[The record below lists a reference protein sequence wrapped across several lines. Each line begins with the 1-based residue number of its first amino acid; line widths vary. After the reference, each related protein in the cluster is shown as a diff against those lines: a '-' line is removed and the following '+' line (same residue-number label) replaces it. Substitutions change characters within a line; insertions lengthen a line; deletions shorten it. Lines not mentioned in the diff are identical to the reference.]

1 MTARTHALLEK
12 RKGLKENV
20 GLDFSISFENW
31 LNLWKY
37 KHWKL
42 VEAQLQ
48 TRCALYSAFCV
59 CVFLY
64 FLLSLLSVY
73 FSCFQCSWFSVSSSV
88 FFPDAPS
95 SFFGL
100 LYSWF
105 CHLYFLNPPPPPFF
119 FYTNQPSIHTK
130 MYVRHLWDIYWTN
143 FTSLL
148 LGCLLL
154 LLLCRKQW
162 IRWPK
167 NRSLM
172 LFNLGAVHT
181 NPEKIN
187 AVSKMSRFVWTRP
200 LGPVYKEG
208 G

>member
-1 MTARTHALLEK
+1 M
-12 RKGLKENV
+12 
-20 GLDFSISFENW
+20 ISFENW

-48 TRCALYSAFCV
+48 TWCALYSAFCV

-73 FSCFQCSWFSVSSSV
+73 FSCFQCSWFSFSSSV

-105 CHLYFLNPPPPPFF
+105 CHLYFWNPPFF
-119 FYTNQPSIHTK
+119 FTQISLPSIRKCTF
-130 MYVRHLWDIYWTN
+130 VIYGTYIEP
-143 FTSLL
+143 TLL
-148 LGCLLL
+148 HFCLVA
-154 LLLCRKQW
+154 CYSCYFVENSESAGRKTTLKCCLIW
-162 IRWPK
+162 APSTRIRRK
-167 NRSLM
+167 
-172 LFNLGAVHT
+172 
-181 NPEKIN
+181 
-187 AVSKMSRFVWTRP
+187 
-200 LGPVYKEG
+200 
-208 G
+208 